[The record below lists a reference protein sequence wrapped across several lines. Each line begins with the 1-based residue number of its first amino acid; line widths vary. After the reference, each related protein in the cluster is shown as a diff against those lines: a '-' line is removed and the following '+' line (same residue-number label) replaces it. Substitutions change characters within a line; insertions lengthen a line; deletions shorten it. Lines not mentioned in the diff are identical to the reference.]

1 MTTTTTRV
9 YLARLAGTAVF
20 DPAGDQV
27 GKIRD
32 IVVLARNTGRAPQVL
47 GFAVEV
53 APRRRIF
60 VPMSRVTAIDPGS
73 VVTNGVVNL
82 RRFERRNEEK
92 LAIAELLDQRVT
104 LNATGEKVT
113 IEDIA
118 MTQNRMHEWQVSR
131 LFIRKAGSAFGRR
144 GATSTVDWDEVSGLF
159 ADVEVQGV
167 DSLLKSIG
175 EMRAP
180 DIANVLQSLAPKR
193 RLEVAQQLDLELL
206 ADVVEELPED
216 DRVELMSALGLERAT
231 DVLEEMDPDDAADL
245 LSELTPERAE
255 EFLNAMEPEDA
266 VDLRRLLSY
275 DDFSAGGMMTTEP
288 IVLSTDATVAEALAR
303 VRVPE
308 LSPALASQVYVVRPP
323 LETPTGRYVGV
334 AHVQR
339 LLRESPAT
347 LVSAI
352 LDTSLEPI
360 GPDAPLGQVARYF
373 ATYNLVAL
381 PVVDE
386 NGHLLGTVTIDDVID
401 HMLPEDWRE
410 NENDEE
416 G

>member
-1 MTTTTTRV
+1 
-9 YLARLAGTAVF
+9 LAGTAVF
-20 DPAGDQV
+20 DPAGDRV

-32 IVVLARNTGRAPQVL
+32 IVVLARDNGKAPHVL
-47 GFAVEV
+47 GLVVEV

-60 VPMSRVTAIDPGS
+60 LPMSRVTAMDPGS
-73 VVTNGVVNL
+73 VVTSGMVNL

-92 LAIAELLDQRVT
+92 LVIAELLDQKVV
-104 LNATGEKVT
+104 LKSSGEKVT
-113 IEDIA
+113 VEDIA
-118 MTQNRMHEWQVSR
+118 MSSDRLHEWHVSR
-131 LFIRKAGSAFGRR
+131 LFIRKSASGFGRR
-144 GATSTVDWDEVSGLF
+144 GPTVTLDWNEVTGLF
-159 ADVEVQGV
+159 AEVAEQGV

-175 EMRAP
+175 EMRAA
-180 DIANVLQSLAPKR
+180 DIANILQGLTPKR
-193 RLEVAQQLDLELL
+193 RLELIAKLDLELL

-216 DRVELMSALGLERAT
+216 DRVEIMSELGLERAT

-245 LSELTPERAE
+245 LSELPPERAE
-255 EFLNAMEPEDA
+255 EFLEAMEPEDA
-266 VDLRRLLSY
+266 EDLRRLLAY

-288 IVLSTDATVAEALAR
+288 ILLSADATVAEALAR
-303 VRVPE
+303 VRAPE
-308 LSPALASQVYVVRPP
+308 LSPAVASQVYVVRPP
-323 LETPTGRYVGV
+323 IETPTGRYIGV

-339 LLRESPAT
+339 LLREAPST

-352 LDTSLEPI
+352 LDTSLVPI
-360 GPDAPLGQVARYF
+360 GPQAPLGQVARYF

-386 NGHLLGTVTIDDVID
+386 NGHLLGAVTIDDVID
-401 HMLPEDWRE
+401 HMLPDDWRE

>member
-32 IVVLARNTGRAPQVL
+32 IVVLARSTNRAPNVL

-82 RRFERRNEEK
+82 RRFERRVEEK
-92 LAIAELLDQRVT
+92 LVIAELLDQRVT
-104 LNATGEKVT
+104 LDATGEKVT
-113 IEDIA
+113 VEDIA
-118 MTQNRMHEWQVSR
+118 MTQDRLHDWHISR
-131 LFIRKAGSAFGRR
+131 IFIRKGASGFGRR
-144 GATSTVDWDEVSGLF
+144 GPTATVDWNEVTGLF
-159 ADVEVQGV
+159 AEAEEQGV

-175 EMRAP
+175 EMRAA
-180 DIANVLQSLAPKR
+180 DIANLLQSLPPKR

-231 DVLEEMDPDDAADL
+231 DILEEMDPDDAADL

-266 VDLRRLLSY
+266 VDLRRLLAY

-288 IVLSTDATVAEALAR
+288 ILLSTDATVAEALAR

-339 LLRESPAT
+339 LLREAPST

-360 GPDAPLGQVARYF
+360 GPEAPLGQVARYF

>member
-1 MTTTTTRV
+1 MTITQTRV

-20 DPAGDQV
+20 DPAGDRV

-32 IVVLARNTGRAPQVL
+32 IVVLARDNGKAPHVL
-47 GFAVEV
+47 GLVVEV

-60 VPMSRVTAIDPGS
+60 LPMSRVTAMDPGS
-73 VVTNGVVNL
+73 VVTSGMVNL

-92 LAIAELLDQRVT
+92 LVIAELLDQKVV
-104 LNATGEKVT
+104 LKSSGEKVT
-113 IEDIA
+113 VEDIA
-118 MTQNRMHEWQVSR
+118 MSSDRLHEWHVSR
-131 LFIRKAGSAFGRR
+131 LFIRKSASGFGRR
-144 GATSTVDWDEVSGLF
+144 GPTVTLDWNEVTGLF
-159 ADVEVQGV
+159 AEVAEQGV

-175 EMRAP
+175 EMRAA
-180 DIANVLQSLAPKR
+180 DIANILQGLTPKR
-193 RLEVAQQLDLELL
+193 RLELIAKLDLELL

-216 DRVELMSALGLERAT
+216 DRVEIMSELGLERAT

-245 LSELTPERAE
+245 LSELPPERAE
-255 EFLNAMEPEDA
+255 EFLEAMEPEDA
-266 VDLRRLLSY
+266 EDLRRLLAY

-288 IVLSTDATVAEALAR
+288 ILLSADATVAEALAR
-303 VRVPE
+303 VRAPE
-308 LSPALASQVYVVRPP
+308 LSPAVASQVYVVRPP
-323 LETPTGRYVGV
+323 IETPTGRYIGV

-339 LLRESPAT
+339 LLREAPST

-352 LDTSLEPI
+352 LDTSLVPI
-360 GPDAPLGQVARYF
+360 GPQAPLGQVARYF

-386 NGHLLGTVTIDDVID
+386 NGHLLGAVTIDDVID
-401 HMLPEDWRE
+401 HMLPDDWRE